1 MRFLILIRSNERSR
15 AYWDTLTDEQMAAFG
30 KRHMDLTE
38 ELRASG
44 ELITS
49 EGLADVSLAKR
60 VSVRDGTTLT
70 TDGPFAEAKEYAA
83 GFYVVECDSEERAI
97 EIAASTPDAETN
109 DVEVWPV
116 LDMSEWDW

>member
-1 MRFLILIRSNERSR
+1 
-15 AYWDTLTDEQMAAFG
+15 MAAFG

-49 EGLADVSLAKR
+49 EGLADISLAKR
-60 VSVRDGTTLT
+60 VAVRDGTTLT

-97 EIAASTPDAETN
+97 EIAAATPDAQSN